1 MNLVITVIQVLCSL
15 VLVAIVMLQSGKSA
29 GLSGAISGMADT
41 FLSKNKAKTMDAK
54 LAKATKWVAILW
66 VILTCWSSPSRCPSP
81 TWPCSPPP
89 WPGPASAFCPIT

>member
-15 VLVAIVMLQSGKSA
+15 VLVAIVMLPSGKSA
-29 GLSGAISGMADT
+29 GLSGAISGRADT

-66 VILTCWSSPSRCPSP
+66 VILTLALCV
-81 TWPCSPPP
+81 
-89 WPGPASAFCPIT
+89 IQ